1 MIAFYSDPRRQSGNI
16 YHECRRR
23 HAVTRLT
30 DDPAFDDS
38 PAISP
43 DGSQV
48 AFLTARHDPL
58 SRFPNLNYEIY
69 LVDSDG
75 SNLRRLTTTDAAED
89 HPSWSP
95 DGSKIMFDADYDA
108 DGFYEIY
115 HIQPDGANLVRLTE
129 SQSNDQFADWS
140 PDGTHIAFSSARNGN
155 WDIFVMNADGSDPQ
169 PLTSTSDWEVF
180 PAWSPDGTQIAFT
193 GLIPNSRNTDV
204 YVMNADG
211 SNLRQLTDIPG
222 FDENP
227 VWSPDGSQIAFQTSR
242 DGDFEIYLMN
252 SDGSHQRPAAA
263 HPADELWPSWR
274 SPSIPNSSAD
284 LDDDGERYL
293 GQVPPGSQVEVFAPG
308 VVSIEDGKE
317 YKITFSPDLQE
328 IFFVRRTPNGG
339 NDRLWYSRIE
349 AGALSEPVLAPF
361 AYDCF
366 EMDPAFTPDGNRV
379 YYNSQRPLP
388 GEDSLSDRWNV
399 WYVDRTPDGWSEP
412 QFLGPSTE

>member
-1 MIAFYSDPRRQSGNI
+1 
-16 YHECRRR
+16 
-23 HAVTRLT
+23 
-30 DDPAFDDS
+30 
-38 PAISP
+38 
-43 DGSQV
+43 
-48 AFLTARHDPL
+48 
-58 SRFPNLNYEIY
+58 
-69 LVDSDG
+69 
-75 SNLRRLTTTDAAED
+75 
-89 HPSWSP
+89 
-95 DGSKIMFDADYDA
+95 
-108 DGFYEIY
+108 
-115 HIQPDGANLVRLTE
+115 
-129 SQSNDQFADWS
+129 
-140 PDGTHIAFSSARNGN
+140 
-155 WDIFVMNADGSDPQ
+155 MNADGIDPQ

-180 PAWSPDGTQIAFT
+180 PAWSPDGSQIAFT

-263 HPADELWPSWR
+263 NPADELWPSW
-274 SPSIPNSSAD
+274 SMPSTPQSSAD
-284 LDDDGERYL
+284 LDDDGDRYL

-339 NDRLWYSRIE
+339 NDRIWYSRIE
-349 AGALSEPVLAPF
+349 DGALTGPVLAPF
-361 AYDCF
+361 SYDCF

-412 QFLGPSTE
+412 QVFGPPLNDSMPVYFSFADDNTMYFTNARARMIRYAEWVDGQYTDIQSLPYAINYLPNVAHPAIAPDESYMVVDSYAEKGGLLVGSLYVSFRNQDGTWTEAVSLAEVLHATPEDIFAAPRITPDGKYLFFEKYLPDTDQADIYWVSTEIFADL